1 MAAMTLLC
9 HGKMNWMLRVLGRRD
24 DGFHEMETLFQSV
37 SLHDLL
43 TIRESSAFSFH
54 CSDASIPVGNDNL
67 VVRAA
72 RALTEDG
79 NVPPVSIE
87 LDKRIPAGG
96 GLGGGSADAAL
107 ALMGINEL
115 LRLGRSREEL
125 QTLALS
131 LGSDVPFFL
140 VGGTAW
146 ATGRGEK
153 LVPMESPKPI
163 PLLFVFPEFSISTK
177 DAFGWLSLGS
187 ADQLEPPLG
196 LLRCRAA
203 VKGGMFSHAAELTN
217 DFEAPVFT
225 RHPELAAIKKR
236 LLDSGASWSAL
247 TGSGSTMVGAFPDRK
262 RRDRAAASMSEL
274 RTTAGETIDR
284 ARAVPFM

>member
-1 MAAMTLLC
+1 MASLTLLC
-9 HGKMNWMLRVLGRRD
+9 HGKINWMLRVLGRRN
-24 DGFHEMETLFQSV
+24 DGYHELETLFQSV

-43 TIRESSAFSFH
+43 TIREASSFSFH
-54 CSDASIPVGNDNL
+54 CSNPSIPAGNDNL

-72 RALTEDG
+72 RAVTDDG
-79 NVPPVSIE
+79 TVPPVAIE

-115 LRLGRSREEL
+115 LRLGRSRDEL
-125 QTLALS
+125 EGLALS

-153 LVPMESPKPI
+153 LVPMESPKTI
-163 PLLFVFPEFSISTK
+163 PLLFVFPEFSIPTNEAFAWLDRTST
-177 DAFGWLSLGS
+177 DRF
-187 ADQLEPPLG
+187 EPPMG
-196 LLRCRAA
+196 LQRCRAA
-203 VKGGMFSHAAELTN
+203 VKGGMFSHAEHLIN
-217 DFEAPVFT
+217 DFEEPVFA
-225 RHPELAAIKKR
+225 RHPELGAIKKR
-236 LLDSGASWSAL
+236 LVESGASWSAM
-247 TGSGSTMVGAFPDRK
+247 TGSGSTMVGAYPDRK
-262 RRDRAAASMSEL
+262 RRDRAAASMNEL
-274 RTTAGETIDR
+274 RTASGETIDR

>member
-1 MAAMTLLC
+1 MAALTLLC
-9 HGKMNWMLRVLGRRD
+9 HGKMNWMLRVLGKRE
-24 DGFHEMETLFQSV
+24 DGFHELETLFQSV

-43 TIRESSAFSFH
+43 TIRESSSFSFH
-54 CSDASIPVGNDNL
+54 CSNASIPVGNDNL

-79 NVPPVSIE
+79 TVPPVSIE

-115 LRLGRSREEL
+115 LRLGRSRDEL
-125 QTLALS
+125 QALALS

-153 LVPMESPKPI
+153 LVPMESPKAI
-163 PLLFVFPEFSISTK
+163 PLLFVFPELSISTK
-177 DAFGWLSLGS
+177 EAFGWLGRGPT
-187 ADQLEPPLG
+187 DQIEPPLG

-203 VKGGMFSHAAELTN
+203 VKGGMFSHASELTN
-217 DFEAPVFT
+217 DFEEPVFM
-225 RHPELAAIKKR
+225 RHPELAAVKKR
-236 LLDSGASWSAL
+236 LLDAGASWSAM
-247 TGSGSTMVGAFPDRK
+247 TGSGSTIVGAFPDRK
-262 RRDRAAASMSEL
+262 RRDRAEALMKEL
-274 RTTAGETIDR
+274 RTAPGETIDR

>member
-79 NVPPVSIE
+79 TVPPVSIE

-107 ALMGINEL
+107 ALMGINEM

-177 DAFGWLSLGS
+177 DAFGWLGLGS

-247 TGSGSTMVGAFPDRK
+247 TGSGSTIVGAFPDRK

-274 RTTAGETIDR
+274 RTAAGETIDR
-284 ARAVPFM
+284 ARAIPFM